1 MTAAPPRWAQQPV
14 IDMVVVAFK
23 QGVPAFSPAL
33 PLPAHLTTTKA
44 KMDICFEHHKKVL
57 IHISNQL

>member
-33 PLPAHLTTTKA
+33 PLPAQLTTIDQGQDGYLFWT
-44 KMDICFEHHKKVL
+44 
-57 IHISNQL
+57 S

>member
-33 PLPAHLTTTKA
+33 PLPAQLTTTKA
-44 KMDICFEHHKKVL
+44 KMDICPAQMFWTP
-57 IHISNQL
+57 